1 MLETSQERV
10 KSLKAGMSSRTMEQ
24 LYLITNNFK
33 IIGVP
38 LLFEAVEVRQEDKD
52 KDFFC
57 EVPAE
62 YVNA

>member
-10 KSLKAGMSSRTMEQ
+10 KSLKAGMSTRTMEQ
-24 LYLITNNFK
+24 LYLITNNIK
-33 IIGVP
+33 VIGIP

-52 KDFFC
+52 RDFFC

>member
-10 KSLKAGMSSRTMEQ
+10 KSLKAGMSTKTMEQ
-24 LYLITNNFK
+24 LYLMSNNFK
-33 IIGVP
+33 IIEIP
-38 LLFEAVEVRQEDKD
+38 LLFEAVEIRQEDKD
-52 KDFFC
+52 RDFFC

>member
-1 MLETSQERV
+1 MLETTQERV
-10 KSLKAGMSSRTMEQ
+10 KSLKAGMSAKRMEQ
-24 LYLITNNFK
+24 LYLISNNFK
-33 IIGVP
+33 IIGIP
-38 LLFEAVEVRQEDKD
+38 LLYEAVEVSQEDKD